1 MMIKNIISIVLL
13 VIVVVMTYFGL
24 FNHNYPILFLSL
36 FIVVVISL
44 LHLIFK
50 EKKFNVLKL
59 SSLKTI
65 KFLNLLKS
73 SPIIFLSIVV
83 AFSMELHTDFHS
95 LYLLFYFFKIIFI
108 IELLICFVIDLT
120 TSE

>member
-13 VIVVVMTYFGL
+13 VVVVVMTYFGL

-44 LHLIFK
+44 LHLILK
-50 EKKFNVLKL
+50 EDKFNVLKL

-83 AFSMELHTDFHS
+83 AFSMELHTDFHI

-108 IELLICFVIDLT
+108 IELLIGFVIDLT